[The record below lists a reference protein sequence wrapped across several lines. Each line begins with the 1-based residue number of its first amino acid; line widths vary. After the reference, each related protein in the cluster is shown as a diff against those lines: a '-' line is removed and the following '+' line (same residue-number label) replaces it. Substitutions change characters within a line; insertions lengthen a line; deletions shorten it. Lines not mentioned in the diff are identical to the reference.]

1 MRIVITQNTTLDGR
15 VEMLDDW
22 FDPASQ
28 DEELAAELMR
38 QTEQED
44 VLLLGR
50 QTFEDFRG
58 YWPQQTEDTTGVA
71 ASLEAAD
78 KRVVSATLT
87 EPGWAN
93 TTVIS
98 GDPLE
103 AVRALRDE
111 PGQDVIITG
120 SITLCHALIG
130 AGLVDLYRMFVYPHW
145 QGRGR
150 SFFPDGH
157 PGTGLH
163 RVQARAFSGGVTYLA
178 YVPLAG
184 LGSEQDD

>member
-22 FDPASQ
+22 FDPARQ

-38 QTEQED
+38 QTALEE

-50 QTFEDFRG
+50 RTFEDFRG
-58 YWPQQTEDTTGVA
+58 YWPQQTQDTTGVA

-87 EPGWAN
+87 EPGWAH
-93 TTVIS
+93 TTIIS

-120 SITLCHALIG
+120 SITLSHALIG
-130 AGLVDLYRMFVYPHW
+130 AGLVDLYRMFVYPYW

-150 SFFPDGH
+150 SFFPEGH

-163 RVQARAFSGGVTYLA
+163 RVEARAFSGGVTYLA

>member
-22 FDPASQ
+22 FDPAKQ

-58 YWPQQTEDTTGVA
+58 YWPLQTEDTTGVA

-78 KRVVSATLT
+78 KRVVSSTLT
-87 EPGWAN
+87 DPGWAN
-93 TTVIS
+93 TTVIT

-111 PGQDVIITG
+111 PGRDVIITG
-120 SITLCHALIG
+120 SIQLCHALIG

-157 PGTGLH
+157 PGTPMR
-163 RVQARAFSGGVTYLA
+163 RVEATVFAGGVTYVA
-178 YVPLAG
+178 YAPLAG